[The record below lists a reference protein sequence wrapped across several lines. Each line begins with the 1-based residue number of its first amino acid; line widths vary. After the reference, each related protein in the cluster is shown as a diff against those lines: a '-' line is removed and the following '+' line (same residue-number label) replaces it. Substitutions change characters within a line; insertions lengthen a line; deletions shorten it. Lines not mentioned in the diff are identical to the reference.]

1 MAALFIP
8 FVILLIGGIVIFAV
22 RAQKQRVAAAWNAAA
37 RRLGMDVQQGS
48 TFSNPTIVG
57 RVEQLSIKVDTVNR
71 SSGNNSQAFTRYRV
85 KYPSPGVDFEL
96 HRQTGFSTIT
106 KLFGSQDIEVG
117 DQRFDDTFV
126 VKSDQPGRVA
136 AVMTPTRRTTLLQLA
151 AAFPGIRI
159 KDSQVQWE
167 KRGVATNPDHIVTVV
182 RRLIGA
188 GFVIAGIGGAESALD
203 DAITARNE
211 GELGAAAEKT
221 REASGAFRELLEVRR
236 IEAETAAESGAPEA
250 AELLANVAG
259 ELPDDPEI
267 RGWQERIAAAPPTAA
282 PRRAEQSAV
291 SREPDSIGAA
301 EIAEELF
308 GESRLS
314 FETSRIFDER
324 FKGKFVRWSGAVR
337 STREYRRDYD
347 LGESPGTRV
356 VVTVATIEN
365 DLYGQTTVDAV
376 VGLPPGNA
384 DIPRG
389 DNVTFQGTLDK
400 VDAMMRNL
408 FVVDAEIV

>member
-1 MAALFIP
+1 MAGLIF

-37 RRLGMDVQQGS
+37 RQLGMDIQQGS
-48 TFSNPTIVG
+48 TFSNPKIVG
-57 RVEQLSIKVDTVNR
+57 RVEALSIKVDTVTRN
-71 SSGNNSQAFTRYRV
+71 SGNNSQTFTRYRV
-85 KYPSPGVDFEL
+85 TYPSPGVDFEL

-106 KLFGSQDIEVG
+106 KFFGAQDIEIG
-117 DQRFDDTFV
+117 DQRFDNTFV
-126 VKSDQPGRVA
+126 VKSDQPRQVA
-136 AVMTPTRRTTLLQLA
+136 AAMTPTRRTTLLQLA

-159 KDSQVQWE
+159 KDTQVQWE

-203 DAITARNE
+203 DAIAARNE
-211 GELGAAAEKT
+211 GELGAAAEQV

-236 IEAETAAESGAPEA
+236 MEAETAAEAGAPEA
-250 AELLANVAG
+250 AELLADVAE
-259 ELPDDPEI
+259 ELPDDAEI
-267 RGWQERIAAAPPTAA
+267 KGWQERVAAAPHQGEQPAA
-282 PRRAEQSAV
+282 RRA
-291 SREPDSIGAA
+291 PDPADA
-301 EIAEELF
+301 TEIAGELF

-324 FKGKFVRWSGAVR
+324 FKGRLVRWSGPVR
-337 STREYRRDYD
+337 SVREYRRDAD
-347 LGESPGTRV
+347 LGESPGTRA

-376 VGLPPGNA
+376 IGLPPGNA
-384 DIPRG
+384 NILRGRDI
-389 DNVTFQGTLDK
+389 TFQGTLAK

-408 FVVDAEIV
+408 FVADAEIV